1 MKKHKEVTMKK
12 YLVLLLA
19 LGVLYTGCAKR
30 AVTTQ
35 PEQPAQET
43 QKAAKAET
51 AKPAQEDMAKIESK
65 DVKTEAQKIESTP
78 AEKPSALENIYFD
91 YDKYDIRN
99 DEKPALKS
107 AYDRLLKNKSMKMLI
122 EGHCDDRGTNEYN
135 LALGER
141 RAKSARDY
149 LVSLG
154 VAKNRLDIISFGEEK
169 PVCTEQTED
178 CWQKNRRA
186 KFVAK

>member
-1 MKKHKEVTMKK
+1 MKK

-35 PEQPAQET
+35 PEQPAHET
-43 QKAAKAET
+43 QKATKAET

-65 DVKTEAQKIESTP
+65 DVKTEAQKIETTP
-78 AEKPSALENIYFD
+78 VKEPAKKPSALENIYFD
-91 YDKYDIRN
+91 FDKYDIR
-99 DEKPALKS
+99 DDAKPILRS
-107 AYDRLLKNKSMKMLI
+107 VSDRFLKNKSTKMLI

-154 VAKNRLDIISFGEEK
+154 VAKDRIDIISFGEEK

-186 KFVAK
+186 QFVVK

>member
-1 MKKHKEVTMKK
+1 MKK
-12 YLVLLLA
+12 YLILLLA

-35 PEQPAQET
+35 PEQPAQDT
-43 QKAAKAET
+43 QRAVTTAPAK
-51 AKPAQEDMAKIESK
+51 QEDLAKIETQA
-65 DVKTEAQKIESTP
+65 VKTEPQKIESVP
-78 AEKPSALENIYFD
+78 VKEAAEKPSGLENIYFD
-91 YDKYDIRN
+91 FDKYDIRV
-99 DEKPALKS
+99 DAKPTLKAVS
-107 AYDRLLKNKSMKMLI
+107 DRLLKNKTMKMLI

-186 KFVAK
+186 TFVVK